1 MDAERVLAVSERG
14 IHLLFDNETI
24 AEAFAQDPER
34 LERVIFTEGLE
45 LEGVIEGLLGQPTAV
60 EGRRYLDQL
69 SEDLRYILVLVYFER
84 LDRRLER
91 TRVIH

>member
-14 IHLLFDNETI
+14 IHLLFDNATI

-34 LERVIFTEGLE
+34 LERVIFTEGLD
-45 LEGVIEGLLGQPTAV
+45 LEGVIEGLLAQPTAV
-60 EGRRYLDQL
+60 EGRRYLDRL
-69 SEDLRYILVLVYFER
+69 SADVRYILVLVYFER

-91 TRVIH
+91 ARVIH